1 VIARSRGIAA
11 DPARAL
17 VVGVDFGTL
26 PGQALVVRVADG
38 AKEDV
43 YTPVQEDVA
52 TYDELCAEY
61 RTLHDYYGRG
71 EKKVMHH
78 RDLRHGRTAA
88 RMGSDCE
95 HRCGDPRR
103 GAAHSRG
110 SGGPA

>member
-26 PGQALVVRVADG
+26 PGRALVVRVADG
-38 AKEDV
+38 AKADV

-61 RTLHDYYGRG
+61 RTLHDYCGRG
-71 EKKVMHH
+71 EKKVMNH
-78 RDLRHGRTAA
+78 RDLL
-88 RMGSDCE
+88 
-95 HRCGDPRR
+95 RR
-103 GAAHSRG
+103 AHSSQDGVRL
-110 SGGPA
+110 